1 MAMTPR
7 KKKGIG
13 FIVTAALFAV
23 AGGVFVGT
31 DVTPDWLNVVFAGIS
46 ALAGVFGLVI
56 IVPDTKD

>member
-1 MAMTPR
+1 MAMDPR
-7 KKKGIG
+7 KKKGVG

-23 AGGVFVGT
+23 AGGVFIGT
-31 DVTPDWLNVVFAGIS
+31 SATPDWLNIVFAGVS

>member
-1 MAMTPR
+1 MAMDPR

-13 FIVTAALFAV
+13 FIVTAALFAT
-23 AGGVFVGT
+23 AGGVFIGT
-31 DVTPDWLNVVFAGIS
+31 SATPDWLNVVFAGIS

>member
-23 AGGVFVGT
+23 AGGVFIGT
-31 DVTPDWLNVVFAGIS
+31 AATPSWLDIVFAGVS
-46 ALAGVFGLVI
+46 ALASVFGLVI
-56 IVPDTKD
+56 IVPETKD